1 MLNQE
6 ERAAKFFDAITK
18 DAEERHEEMTRKT
31 RETVESGLEK
41 AKTKAHFQAQAAQGA
56 GVQPHRRQ

>member
-18 DAEERHEEMTRKT
+18 DAEERHEELTRKT
-31 RETVESGLEK
+31 REMLT
-41 AKTKAHFQAQAAQGA
+41 AALKRQ
-56 GVQPHRRQ
+56 RRRRIPRLRRE

>member
-31 RETVESGLEK
+31 RETVESGLER
-41 AKTKAHFQAQAAQGA
+41 Q
-56 GVQPHRRQ
+56 RRRRTPRLRLK